1 MAIETKKQLVLKR
14 VPPGD
19 QWTDAVDDS
28 DVFESLTDGLEY
40 VFQKSNG
47 QLTEFH
53 LSAFKG
59 EIFSVVNTEI
69 PDPEPTVKR
78 WTLYGEEIDKQQE
91 IKMDTLNV
99 WNELT
104 YLDGILFTVW
114 LGILYYGKCWIDS
127 RFK

>member
-78 WTLYGEEIDKQQE
+78 WTLYGEEMDKQ
-91 IKMDTLNV
+91 
-99 WNELT
+99 
-104 YLDGILFTVW
+104 
-114 LGILYYGKCWIDS
+114 
-127 RFK
+127 

>member
-40 VFQKSNG
+40 VFQKSG
-47 QLTEFH
+47 GKLTEFH

-59 EIFSVVNTEI
+59 EIFSVVNTEV

-78 WTLYGEEIDKQQE
+78 WTLYGEEIDKQ
-91 IKMDTLNV
+91 
-99 WNELT
+99 
-104 YLDGILFTVW
+104 
-114 LGILYYGKCWIDS
+114 
-127 RFK
+127 

>member
-59 EIFSVVNTEI
+59 EIFSVVNTEV

-78 WTLYGEEIDKQQE
+78 WTLYGEEIDKQ
-91 IKMDTLNV
+91 
-99 WNELT
+99 
-104 YLDGILFTVW
+104 
-114 LGILYYGKCWIDS
+114 
-127 RFK
+127 